1 MRHSTCVKNRAPTQD
16 DTRLVHAGREPSR
29 FHGFVNTPIYRG
41 STILFPTVAA
51 LEANDQAFT
60 YGRLGTP
67 TVRALEEAIAE
78 LDGGHATL
86 LTPSGLSAVAT
97 SLLAFLAAGD
107 HLLVTDAVYRPTRR
121 FCDGVLKRLGVT
133 TTYYDPLIGA
143 GIAKLMQK
151 NTRVIFAESP
161 GSQTFEVQDVPA
173 IAKAAHD
180 KGAVVVLDNTWA
192 TPLFFKP
199 FAHGVD
205 VSVQAATKYIG
216 GHADV
221 MLGAITAS
229 ETAWPVV
236 RRTHEDLGLCTGPED
251 VYLALRGLRT
261 LSVRLERHQ
270 RTGLELANWLKA
282 RPEVESVI
290 HPGLPEDPGH
300 AIWSRDFTG
309 ASGLFAFVLKPVSH
323 KAVAAMLDELKLFGM
338 GYSWGGFES
347 LIIPFDPSEYRTATQ
362 WKAAGPALRIH
373 AGLEDVEDLKADLA
387 AGFARLNAQK

>member
-1 MRHSTCVKNRAPTQD
+1 M
-16 DTRLVHAGREPSR
+16 HAGREPSR

-86 LTPSGLSAVAT
+86 LDPVGAFGCRHDIARVSRRRRPSAGHRRGLPA
-97 SLLAFLAAGD
+97 D
-107 HLLVTDAVYRPTRR
+107 RR

-173 IAKAAHD
+173 IAKAAHE
-180 KGAVVVLDNTWA
+180 KGAVLVLDNTWA

-199 FAHGVD
+199 FLMAWT
-205 VSVQAATKYIG
+205 SRSRPQPNISAATP
-216 GHADV
+216 
-221 MLGAITAS
+221 M
-229 ETAWPVV
+229 
-236 RRTHEDLGLCTGPED
+236 
-251 VYLALRGLRT
+251 
-261 LSVRLERHQ
+261 
-270 RTGLELANWLKA
+270 
-282 RPEVESVI
+282 
-290 HPGLPEDPGH
+290 
-300 AIWSRDFTG
+300 
-309 ASGLFAFVLKPVSH
+309 
-323 KAVAAMLDELKLFGM
+323 
-338 GYSWGGFES
+338 
-347 LIIPFDPSEYRTATQ
+347 
-362 WKAAGPALRIH
+362 
-373 AGLEDVEDLKADLA
+373 
-387 AGFARLNAQK
+387 

>member
-1 MRHSTCVKNRAPTQD
+1 
-16 DTRLVHAGREPSR
+16 
-29 FHGFVNTPIYRG
+29 
-41 STILFPTVAA
+41 
-51 LEANDQAFT
+51 
-60 YGRLGTP
+60 
-67 TVRALEEAIAE
+67 
-78 LDGGHATL
+78 
-86 LTPSGLSAVAT
+86 
-97 SLLAFLAAGD
+97 
-107 HLLVTDAVYRPTRR
+107 
-121 FCDGVLKRLGVT
+121 
-133 TTYYDPLIGA
+133 
-143 GIAKLMQK
+143 
-151 NTRVIFAESP
+151 
-161 GSQTFEVQDVPA
+161 
-173 IAKAAHD
+173 
-180 KGAVVVLDNTWA
+180 
-192 TPLFFKP
+192 
-199 FAHGVD
+199 
-205 VSVQAATKYIG
+205 
-216 GHADV
+216 

-236 RRTHEDLGLCTGPED
+236 RRTHEDLGLCTGPDD

-323 KAVAAMLDELKLFGM
+323 KALAAMLDELKLFGM

-347 LIIPFDPSEYRTATQ
+347 LIIPFDPSEYRTATE